1 MKQTRSAM
9 ASLPSAA
16 RIFRPASLVLLCLG
30 LAGCEPSSAPEAPAR
45 GSESAAAAA
54 VEVTQAR
61 LSPWPLHVRVQGN
74 LIGDE
79 EAVIGAKVAG
89 RVREVLVDRGMP
101 VTQGQ
106 VLACLEPEEFE
117 LQVRQAEAQV
127 AQVRAKLGL
136 EPSEPDEKLDPLK
149 APPVVQE
156 QALLDEALFL
166 VERARAL
173 INQRAIA
180 MEELQ
185 KHEMAYRVARARH
198 ATALNTVDE
207 QIALLG
213 LRRVELAL
221 AKQHLEDARITA
233 PFQGIVQER
242 QIARGVYLPAGQP
255 VVTLVRT
262 DPLRFQAGVPEREA
276 ARVRV
281 GQVVTLYAEGQEEP
295 ITAKVTRIS
304 PALDPNSRTLVI
316 EADVPNPDNRL
327 RAGVFA
333 QADIVVDP
341 AAQALAVPETAVSEF
356 AGVEKVWRV
365 RDGRA
370 AEQRVSTG
378 RREGGLVEIL
388 KGLTAGD
395 AVVADAHQRRAGPVT
410 LTE

>member
-9 ASLPSAA
+9 ALLPSTA
-16 RIFRPASLVLLCLG
+16 RTLCPAGLICLCLG
-30 LAGCEPSSAPEAPAR
+30 LAGCEPSSAHDAPVR
-45 GSESAAAAA
+45 GSDAASAAG
-54 VEVTQAR
+54 VEVTQAQ
-61 LSPWPLHVRVQGN
+61 LSPWPLKVRVQGS

-89 RVREVLVDRGMP
+89 RVREVLVDRGVP

-106 VLACLEPEEFE
+106 VVACLEPEEFE

-136 EPSEPDEKLDPLK
+136 EPGEPDEKLDPLK

-156 QALLDEALFL
+156 QALLEEALFL
-166 VERARAL
+166 VERARGL
-173 INQRAIA
+173 ISQRAIA
-180 MEELQ
+180 MEEFQ
-185 KHEMAYRVARARH
+185 KHEMAYRVAKARH

-221 AKQHLEDARITA
+221 AKQHQADARITA

-242 QIARGVYLPAGQP
+242 QIARGVYLQAGQP

-295 ITAKVTRIS
+295 ITAQVTRVC

-316 EADVPNPDNRL
+316 EADVPNPDNRQ

-341 AAQALAVPETAVSEF
+341 AARVLAVPETAVSEF
-356 AGVEKVWRV
+356 AGVEKVWLV

-370 AEQRVSTG
+370 AEQRVFPG
-378 RREGGLVEIL
+378 RRGGGLVEIL
-388 KGLTAGD
+388 KGLSAGD
-395 AVVADAHQRRAGPVT
+395 AVVADARQGRAGPVT